1 MVRTVAEAVQIALL
15 RAAPVRYHRS
25 MDHDD
30 APRPIPLEWLD
41 AIGESDADL
50 AAGRIVPATTV
61 HAELHASMSRLE
73 AAQIT
78 EAADHAQPHPRH
90 NPAPTRH

>member
-1 MVRTVAEAVQIALL
+1 MARTVAEAVQIVLL

-30 APRPIPLEWLD
+30 APRPVPLEWLD
-41 AIGESDADL
+41 AIAESDADL
-50 AAGRIVPATTV
+50 AAGRIIPATAV

-78 EAADHAQPHPRH
+78 ETADQAQPHPRH
-90 NPAPTRH
+90 NPAPSRR